1 MRNLYIYGSCG
12 VIAQRRIVEIK
23 KRKISIQKK
32 VFFGITSISIL
43 AICLVTLFAMRT
55 IYFTMREQIIETRSM
70 SIGWLKDRL
79 DLSIREYSD
88 QFYTFEV
95 DKTFKSDL
103 QTWCT
108 SGEIGYEAKWRCI
121 TSMNSVVSMN
131 ADINSIEIYNLV
143 NGQVLAA
150 KRSGAVMEDTGNRLD
165 KWKMRNHDLQ
175 TNVVFVR
182 DGKEILVIHQIN
194 RFEDNSPQALMV
206 IHIRPFELEDIL
218 ADLKVSRNETIA
230 VFNDAGELIL
240 ADYGEKNPPTE
251 DECRSMGKEL
261 SFSTDKKTEEKGS
274 FWFYRTAGTGKLQ
287 IVQSEPGTVIMDAM
301 FKTLVIG
308 IFVAALAILGAV
320 LFAALIS
327 SIVSKPIIHLS
338 EKMRKVTLNDYDAAG
353 KSGRYDE
360 IGLLQD
366 SFDTMMI
373 RNQELVA
380 KEYQSKI
387 EKRNAQIRAL
397 QAQINPHFMYNTLQ
411 VIGGMALKKGA
422 PEIYA
427 VTVALGDILRYS
439 LNFSKEMVPI
449 REEIQYLQSYLKIQ
463 NERFANRISLV
474 IDISDELMNYQI
486 PKLILQ
492 PILENCFEHGLSDKP
507 GTWTIK
513 ISAVLHENDGLCI
526 SISDN
531 GVGIPPDR
539 LAQIREELARG
550 AEKAIGS
557 GQHIGLNNVNSRI
570 RLKYSGDQY
579 GVSVISDED
588 SGTTVTILTKAVR
601 GDEHV

>member
-1 MRNLYIYGSCG
+1 M
-12 VIAQRRIVEIK
+12 EIK
-23 KRKISIQKK
+23 KGNISIRKK
-32 VFFGITSISIL
+32 VFLGIASISII
-43 AICLVTLFAMRT
+43 AICLVTFFAMRT
-55 IYFTMREQIIETRSM
+55 IYSTMREQIIETRSM

-79 DLSIREYSD
+79 DLSTKEFSENFYS
-88 QFYTFEV
+88 FEV
-95 DKTFKSDL
+95 DSTFKSDL
-103 QTWCT
+103 QAWCA

-121 TSMNSVVSMN
+121 TSMNSVINMN
-131 ADINSIEIYNLV
+131 PNMNSIELFNLV

-150 KRSGAVMEDTGNRLD
+150 RRSGAVMEDTGDRLGRWD
-165 KWKMRNHDLQ
+165 ARDPNLQ
-175 TNVVFVR
+175 TNVVFFR
-182 DGKEILVIHQIN
+182 DGKEILVIHQMN
-194 RFEDNSPQALMV
+194 RFEDNAALALMV
-206 IHIRPFELEDIL
+206 IHLRPYEFEDIL
-218 ADLKVSRNETIA
+218 ADLKASRNETIA

-251 DECRSMGKEL
+251 DECRAVGEEL
-261 SFSTDKKTEEKGS
+261 ALSVDKKMQENGD
-274 FWFYRTAGTGKLQ
+274 FWFYRTAGAGKLQ

-308 IFVAALAILGAV
+308 ILVAVLAILGAV

-327 SIVSKPIIHLS
+327 SIVSKPIVHLS
-338 EKMRKVTLNDYDAAG
+338 EKMRKVTLNNYDAAG

-366 SFDTMMI
+366 SFETMMV

-422 PEIYA
+422 PEIYT

-439 LNFSKEMVPI
+439 LNFSKEMVPV

-463 NERFANRISLV
+463 NERFSNRIHLF
-474 IDISDELMNYQI
+474 IDISDDLMNFQI

-492 PILENCFEHGLSDKP
+492 PILENCFEHGLSDKA

-513 ISAVLHENDGLCI
+513 ISAGLNDDGDLFI
-526 SISDN
+526 AVSDN
-531 GVGIPPDR
+531 GVGITPDK
-539 LAQIREELARG
+539 LAHIREELARG

-557 GQHIGLNNVNSRI
+557 GQHIGLNNVNARI

-579 GVSVISDED
+579 GVSITSDEN
-588 SGTTVTILTKAVR
+588 SGTTITILTKAVR
-601 GDEHV
+601 GGEHV